1 MSETI
6 EQKKIELAKALETE
20 IKGQVNQL
28 METNFRMFCNSVLSN
43 TRDDQLEKILGK
55 ELLGLIKEF
64 VKLGK

>member
-28 METNFRMFCNSVLSN
+28 METNFKMFCNSVLSN

>member
-6 EQKKIELAKALETE
+6 EQKKIELSKALEAE
-20 IKGQVNQL
+20 IKGQINQL
-28 METNFRMFCNSVLSN
+28 METNFKMFCNSVLSN

-55 ELLGLIKEF
+55 ELLGLVKEF

>member
-6 EQKKIELAKALETE
+6 EQKKIELSKALETE
-20 IKGQVNQL
+20 IKGQINQL
-28 METNFRMFCNSVLSN
+28 METNFKMFCNSVLSN

-55 ELLGLIKEF
+55 ELLGLVKEF

>member
-28 METNFRMFCNSVLSN
+28 METNFRMFCGSVLSN